1 MFFILAI
8 LIWGFTG
15 LTFKDAI
22 LFTSVGLSISVVALS
37 ALLVVALTFVM
48 AAMYAAHELGSL
60 GKMIISQVVL
70 VGFWNLIF
78 SVIPDGK
85 LISFFGVK
93 CLAIWFISSL
103 LHDGV
108 GSCFRSVYRAPE
120 AAIVLFLM

>member
-1 MFFILAI
+1 MLNSVCSCLATGILTDTLPPKEGRNSSEIYPYVFILAI

-78 SVIPDGK
+78 
-85 LISFFGVK
+85 
-93 CLAIWFISSL
+93 L
-103 LHDGV
+103 L
-108 GSCFRSVYRAPE
+108 SRTE
-120 AAIVLFLM
+120 N